1 MRISFL
7 CNDSNHPVNEYLN
20 EWTSLHNETHEVELV
35 QNKSNLSGGDLLFL
49 VSCSEFLTYE
59 EREAYRF
66 ALVLHAS
73 DLPTG
78 RGWSPHIWEIIN
90 GCTEITLTLL
100 EATDQIDAGPIWK
113 KVRILVPK
121 DALWNE
127 INILL
132 FEAEMRLIN
141 FAVSKIDSIQPTPQN
156 ESITLAPYKRRYP
169 EDSEIDPDE
178 SIASQFDLIRVCDPD
193 RFPAFF
199 RLRGSK
205 YKLTLEKVDD

>member
-1 MRISFL
+1 VRISFL
-7 CNDSNHPVNEYLN
+7 CNDPDHPVNEYLK
-20 EWTSLHNETHEVELV
+20 EWASLQNGTHRVELV

-49 VSCSEFLTYE
+49 VSCSEILTCE

-90 GCTEITLTLL
+90 GRTEITLTLL
-100 EATDQIDAGPIWK
+100 EATDQIDSGPIWK
-113 KVRILVPK
+113 KVKIQVPK

-132 FEAEMRLIN
+132 FEEEMRLIN
-141 FAVSKIDSIQPTPQN
+141 FAASEIDSIRPTPQN
-156 ESITLAPYKRRYP
+156 ESITPVTYKRRCP
-169 EDSEIDPDE
+169 EDSEINPAE

-205 YKLTLEKVDD
+205 YKLTLEKIDD

>member
-7 CNDSNHPVNEYLN
+7 CNDSNHPVNEYLT
-20 EWTSLHNETHEVELV
+20 EWASLHNETHEVELV
-35 QNKSNLSGGDLLFL
+35 QHKSNLSGGDLLFL
-49 VSCSEFLTYE
+49 VSSSEFLTYE

-90 GCTEITLTLL
+90 GCNEITLTLL

-113 KVRILVPK
+113 KVRILIPK

-132 FEAEMRLIN
+132 FEAEMQLIN

-156 ESITLAPYKRRYP
+156 ESITPATYKRRYP

-178 SIASQFDLIRVCDPD
+178 SIASQFDAIRVCDPD

-205 YKLTLEKVDD
+205 YKLTLEKIDD